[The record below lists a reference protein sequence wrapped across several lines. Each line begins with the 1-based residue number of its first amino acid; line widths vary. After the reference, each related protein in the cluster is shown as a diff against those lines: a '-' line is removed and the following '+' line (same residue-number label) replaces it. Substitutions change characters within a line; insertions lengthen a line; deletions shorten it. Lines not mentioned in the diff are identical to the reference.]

1 MLRKIHSP
9 ILSFC
14 LLGFSALHFPLAAD
28 DAIKVP
34 NPFGFLQDRDWQST
48 LDFGGIYR
56 EGNSDVFNLR
66 GSWEAVKEDEVNT
79 WLLGLEGAYG
89 KANGVLDTRWARSYG
104 KWNRDLSGSW
114 YTGLYGELLHDEPA
128 DLDYRA
134 SVAPLLGYV
143 VWENEQSSLELEAGP
158 AYVIEQQGGISDR
171 YLALRFT
178 ETFEYYFNE
187 RMKVWQSL
195 EFSPQIDDLNNFQF
209 IGEAGIETVLSDQW
223 SVKTYF
229 QTRYDNDPAAGRE
242 SNDSGA
248 YLALSY
254 GVGKMGEAGSAAA
267 ASAALKEAGDG
278 WNWVGVLGASYLSG
292 NSDTTLIT
300 SGIQALKTDNDRES
314 GLGFS
319 LGYSEVTSVTTAN
332 RYDAYAFHNR
342 DLNQRWHFGARA
354 NYQKH
359 QIAGL
364 DYRIDFGPHI
374 GYRLVDTEETKLRI
388 EGGLSYTL
396 EDQIV
401 RGEFASLR
409 FGQFLTHKLT
419 DRTDLVQSME
429 YLSAVDDF
437 SNWNG
442 SASLGVV
449 SAMTDR
455 IKWSNEIVYDF
466 DNVPATGFQK
476 ADLSIVSG
484 IKWSF

>member
-1 MLRKIHSP
+1 
-9 ILSFC
+9 
-14 LLGFSALHFPLAAD
+14 
-28 DAIKVP
+28 
-34 NPFGFLQDRDWQST
+34 
-48 LDFGGIYR
+48 
-56 EGNSDVFNLR
+56 
-66 GSWEAVKEDEVNT
+66 
-79 WLLGLEGAYG
+79 
-89 KANGVLDTRWARSYG
+89 
-104 KWNRDLSGSW
+104 
-114 YTGLYGELLHDEPA
+114 
-128 DLDYRA
+128 
-134 SVAPLLGYV
+134 
-143 VWENEQSSLELEAGP
+143 
-158 AYVIEQQGGISDR
+158 
-171 YLALRFT
+171 
-178 ETFEYYFNE
+178 
-187 RMKVWQSL
+187 
-195 EFSPQIDDLNNFQF
+195 
-209 IGEAGIETVLSDQW
+209 
-223 SVKTYF
+223 
-229 QTRYDNDPAAGRE
+229 
-242 SNDSGA
+242 
-248 YLALSY
+248 
-254 GVGKMGEAGSAAA
+254 MGEAGSAAA

-292 NSDTTLIT
+292 NSETTLIT

-319 LGYSEVTSVTTAN
+319 IGYSEVTSVTTAN

-354 NYQKH
+354 NYQNH

-374 GYRLVDTEETKLRI
+374 GYRLVDTEETELRI

-401 RGEFASLR
+401 RGEFVSLR

-442 SASLGVV
+442 SASLGIV